1 VFTRILAP
9 IVVVAATLVLAGPA
23 GREVVRRRY
32 RRGLHAA
39 RHPRHGHRLQGR

>member
-23 GREVVRRRY
+23 GAKSCGDVIDEGYPPRDI
-32 RRGLHAA
+32 
-39 RHPRHGHRLQGR
+39 RHPRAVQA